1 MTEYAIS
8 PIPRN
13 SLTTILNKSDL
24 KMQLSVSCPL
34 IVMTCAEWW
43 SVAILSLMATFISAE
58 AVSSMAVSYNY
69 KELIF

>member
-8 PIPRN
+8 PIPSY

-34 IVMTCAEWW
+34 IVMTCTEWW